1 MNTLKAADKDGNLI
15 IVSEG
20 RSIASAEDVVERL
33 REGATLTTTSEPFFL
48 RAGPCALYDIK
59 SGLLEHMLREQ
70 ESSKK
75 ES

>member
-1 MNTLKAADKDGNLI
+1 MNTLKAADKDGNLM

-33 REGATLTTTSEPFFL
+33 REGATLTTTLEPLFL
-48 RAGPCALYDIK
+48 KAGPCALYDIK
-59 SGLLEHMLREQ
+59 SGLVEHMLREQ

-75 ES
+75 EA